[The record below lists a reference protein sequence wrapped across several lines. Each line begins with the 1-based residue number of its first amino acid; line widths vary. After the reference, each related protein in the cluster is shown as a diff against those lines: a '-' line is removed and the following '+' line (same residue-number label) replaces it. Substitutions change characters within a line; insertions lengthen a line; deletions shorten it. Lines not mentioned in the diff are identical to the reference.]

1 MTRRF
6 GVKGK
11 KRKKREENYDKEEVE
26 QMLKDDTTDTA
37 AETLTQ
43 AEDENVV
50 EDLVKDMPGIPVTV
64 SDQNS
69 RSGAIFIL
77 EKATLEVA
85 KVGKVYW
92 L

>member
-1 MTRRF
+1 MTRPF
-6 GVKGK
+6 AAKGK
-11 KRKKREENYDKEEVE
+11 KRKKREVNYDKEEVE
-26 QMLKDDTTDTA
+26 QMLKDDTTGTTA
-37 AETLTQ
+37 QTQTQ
-43 AEDENVV
+43 AEDEKVV

-85 KVGKVYW
+85 KIGKV